1 MVKNKKLTLIGIISK
16 IFIAFWVVITV
27 LPFLYMV
34 ITSLKAQQDLFSGSV
49 LSMPKV
55 LKVGNYIEILTGNYF
70 VYFKN
75 SIFVCGVGLILILT
89 CAVMSSYVFSR
100 LKFRFGKPLFYVVIA
115 CMAIPIHATLIPVF
129 LFTKQIGM
137 YDSPMALI
145 GPYVAFNLPVS
156 VFILTGFMKGIPK
169 ELEESAEIDGA
180 GKVRTFLK
188 IIVPLSKPGL
198 ATLAIYDGIN
208 MWNEFVYAL
217 VLTSSVQNRTL
228 PLAIWE
234 YQAQYGVNIPM
245 IMTILVLTA
254 LPMILLYVVFQE
266 KLEKGM
272 MAGAVK
278 G

>member
-1 MVKNKKLTLIGIISK
+1 MVKSKKITPLGIISK
-16 IFIAFWVVITV
+16 VFILFWVLITV
-27 LPFLYMV
+27 VPFVYMV
-34 ITSLKAQQDLFSGSV
+34 ITSLKDQQELFSGSV
-49 LSMPKV
+49 FKIPKV
-55 LKVGNYIEILTGNYF
+55 LMVSNYIEILTGNYF
-70 VYFKN
+70 NYFKN
-75 SIFVCGVGLILILT
+75 SIVVCIVGLALILT
-89 CAVMSSYVFSR
+89 CAVMASYVFAR
-100 LKFRFGKPLFYVVIA
+100 LDFRWGGLIFNIVIA

-129 LFTKQIGM
+129 LFAKQMGL

-180 GKVRTFLK
+180 GKVRIFLK
-188 IIVPLSKPGL
+188 IILPLSKPGL
-198 ATLAIYDGIN
+198 ATLAIYNGIN

-217 VLTSSVQNRTL
+217 VLTSSVSKRTL
-228 PLAIWE
+228 PLAVWE
-234 YQAQYGVNIPM
+234 YQGQYGVNIPM

-254 LPMILLYVVFQE
+254 LPMIILYIIFQE